1 MKKKLFASFAGTGL
15 ALLAIFATLSG
26 CSSTAVAAGW
36 AGGTVSGDS
45 VYTVSSQG
53 QLVAMTTSGTQQW
66 ASAVEGTA
74 ASGGFLSCSAG
85 STLVAVYGTPAVAG
99 DYIYVAGY
107 NGKIYSYSISKQA
120 ENSNATLDTDDS
132 KPIVGGVTAGGGK
145 VFVGSSNGNLYALD
159 GKTLAVAWRFATGGK
174 IWCTPAV
181 DNGTVFAGSF
191 DKKVYAVDAATGKE
205 KWAFDAKGAVVSTP
219 VVADGVVYIT
229 SFDRRI
235 YAVDEATGS
244 LKWQFPASGTNG
256 SFPREWFFATPVISN
271 GVLYAPCMDGKVYA
285 VNIKDGTSAGLFD
298 VGDAVSSSPVVVAGK
313 VIVATQEAKVYSLD
327 AAAGTKTLLLDFRL
341 SDKQGSATVNSQLSA
356 QGNTVFIHTLLEDK
370 MYAMDAA
377 TGAAKSLSLG
387 AITGTP
393 TSIVATTV
401 VVTSV
406 VPTTITVT
414 K

>member
-191 DKKVYAVDAATGKE
+191 DKKVYAVD
-205 KWAFDAKGAVVSTP
+205 
-219 VVADGVVYIT
+219 
-229 SFDRRI
+229 
-235 YAVDEATGS
+235 EATGS